1 MNWAQF
7 ITPYVKLSHL
17 FLTTIL
23 WCIDYNY
30 SCSADEEVG
39 KERLYCMP
47 ISHSLW
53 KYLSKNLIWRIL
65 TPDRTGPV
73 LLIILPSCH
82 LVPSLKKKK
91 KPPCF

>member
-30 SCSADEEVG
+30 SCSADEE
-39 KERLYCMP
+39 
-47 ISHSLW
+47 
-53 KYLSKNLIWRIL
+53 SKAKRGY
-65 TPDRTGPV
+65 TACQYHTACG
-73 LLIILPSCH
+73 ST
-82 LVPSLKKKK
+82 
-91 KPPCF
+91 